1 MKIKALLVPLSG
13 FVVVTP
19 TILAFTSCSS
29 FYTTTL
35 KNMGTDGDKFINGSN
50 YADLKNSTT
59 SFYNLWLGNK
69 RVNHGNYV
77 IFLSS
82 FGTTTISPGASK
94 QIPTSWSITPNIGL
108 NLFNNQFNTI
118 LNTAGDNYEA
128 STTLSSLTTDK
139 TQPFYQAYET

>member
-19 TILAFTSCSS
+19 TILTFTSCSS

-35 KNMGTDGDKFINGSN
+35 KNMGLNGDKFINDNN
-50 YADLKNSTT
+50 YADLKNSTN

-94 QIPTSWSITPNIGL
+94 QIPTS
-108 NLFNNQFNTI
+108 
-118 LNTAGDNYEA
+118 
-128 STTLSSLTTDK
+128 
-139 TQPFYQAYET
+139 